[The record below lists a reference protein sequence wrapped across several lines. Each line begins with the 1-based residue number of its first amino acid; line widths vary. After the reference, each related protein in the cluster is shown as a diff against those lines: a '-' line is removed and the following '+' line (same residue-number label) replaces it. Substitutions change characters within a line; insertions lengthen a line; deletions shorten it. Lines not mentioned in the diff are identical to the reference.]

1 MKNLAKAVLL
11 DRGQFVREMSSG
23 KFKKYTLHITGK
35 SIVLV
40 AQNAE
45 GSMFILGTSAGV
57 PRVWTVMDNPVAF
70 LLNCNIAEWATVVEG
85 ASA

>member
-1 MKNLAKAVLL
+1 MKHLVKAVLL
-11 DRGQFVREMSSG
+11 DRNQFVREMSAN
-23 KFKKYTLHITGK
+23 KFQKYTLYISGK

-45 GSMFILGTSAGV
+45 GSMFMLGTSAGV

-70 LLNCNIAEWATVVEG
+70 LINCDVTEWNTIVEVG
-85 ASA
+85 SV